1 MENGKLKIW
10 DRVKTKCEYIG
21 ISEGV
26 GGVVVGITHNGY
38 YEVKIEKGLS
48 NNDDYGWMYLPH
60 EVELVKGVK
69 PSIESRS
76 KQISQSLKQ
85 ICTKGLVIKS
95 EDIIAK
101 VKGSIGTEY
110 VFGDTILRA
119 LRHLRQD
126 GILDYT
132 ADKHTREYTF
142 K

>member
-1 MENGKLKIW
+1 MEKLK
-10 DRVKTKCEYIG
+10 
-21 ISEGV
+21 V
-26 GGVVVGITHNGY
+26 GDS
-38 YEVKIEKGLS
+38 VKILSIPDSIKQYYRVGEICKFKKRNKGVYLC
-48 NNDDYGWMYLPH
+48 NEVWMYDKS
-60 EVELVKGVK
+60 EWWYFNDTDIEKVSSSVE
-69 PSIESRS
+69 SFTESRS
-76 KQISQSLKQ
+76 KQISKSLKQ

-101 VKGSIGTEY
+101 VKESIGTEY

-126 GILDYT
+126 GVLDYT

>member
-1 MENGKLKIW
+1 MEKLKVGDSVRII
-10 DRVKTKCEYIG
+10 KTTYSGNSLKKGVEKQIAEINGVLYYLYCDKDQCPYPFYS
-21 ISEGV
+21 SE
-26 GGVVVGITHNGY
+26 I
-38 YEVKIEKGLS
+38 
-48 NNDDYGWMYLPH
+48 
-60 EVELVKGVK
+60 ELVSSSKFKSV
-69 PSIESRS
+69 ESRS

-101 VKGSIGTEY
+101 VKESIGTEY
-110 VFGDTILRA
+110 VFGDTILRS

-142 K
+142 R